1 MLVDRPS
8 HHHDLDAPL
17 TEEELVAICRNAGER
32 PTEQILV
39 MSIRQVMPPYAK
51 DHRGI
56 DPDIPNNYG
65 CNLQYQRYVSI
76 SSYNL

>member
-1 MLVDRPS
+1 MLVDRYS
-8 HHHDLDAPL
+8 HHDDLDAPL

-56 DPDIPNNYG
+56 YPDIPNNYG
-65 CNLQYQRYVSI
+65 CKLQYQR
-76 SSYNL
+76 

>member
-1 MLVDRPS
+1 MIESRASGTTFLMGMNI
-8 HHHDLDAPL
+8 HIDAPL
-17 TEEELVAICRNAGER
+17 TEEELVAICKNAGER

-56 DPDIPNNYG
+56 YPDIPNNYG
-65 CNLQYQRYVSI
+65 RNIQYQR
-76 SSYNL
+76 